1 MLEKTRT
8 SPELRDSSALFAALD
23 EAETRCGFSLAPLR
37 EVAEVVA
44 ASSCAFDEARL
55 CFYKEKDGRAK
66 DVSLEFWIH
75 RNRRVSIYVEVLCEA
90 DALSVEEATR
100 FYNIATF
107 DRAESDKCAAFVI
120 ARHAHIT
127 RYE

>member
-8 SPELRDSSALFAALD
+8 SPELRDSSALFAVLD
-23 EAETRCGFSLAPLR
+23 EAETRCGFSIAPLR
-37 EVAEVVA
+37 EVAEIVA

-55 CFYKEKDGRAK
+55 CFYREKDGRAK

-75 RNRRVSIYVEVLCEA
+75 RNRRVSIYVEVLCEV